1 VLDKLFTSK
10 TRFRLLLKLF
20 LNPQVSS
27 YLRELA
33 SEFKLSPNALKEEL
47 DGLSSA
53 GYLDKEKKGRS
64 IYYKANVS
72 HPFFP
77 ELSSLVRKHL
87 GLDQLI
93 EQILKHLG
101 DLEAVY
107 VLDDYARGVDSGL
120 IDVLIV
126 GNTSADYV
134 NVLCQAAE
142 RKLKRR
148 VRVMAISRDDFS
160 KNKQIFLDRPHFQI
174 I

>member
-1 VLDKLFTSK
+1 MLDKLFTSK

-33 SEFKLSPNALKEEL
+33 AEFKLSPNALKEEL

-64 IYYKANVS
+64 IYYKANIQ

-101 DLEAVY
+101 EVEAVY

-126 GNTSADYV
+126 GNASTNYLS
-134 NVLCQAAE
+134 VLCQAAE
-142 RKLKRR
+142 RKLNRK
-148 VRVMAISRDDFS
+148 VRAMAISHEDFD
-160 KNKQIFLDRPHFQI
+160 KNKKIFLDRPHFQI

>member
-1 VLDKLFTSK
+1 MLDKLFTSK
-10 TRFRLLLKLF
+10 TRVRLLLKLF

-33 SEFKLSPNALKEEL
+33 TEFKLSPNALKEEL

-64 IYYKANVS
+64 IYYKANVQ

-77 ELSSLVRKHL
+77 ELSSLVRKHF

-93 EQILKHLG
+93 AQILKHLG
-101 DLEAVY
+101 DVKAVY

-126 GNTSADYV
+126 GNASSNYL

-142 RKLKRR
+142 RKLKRK
-148 VRVMAISRDDFS
+148 VRAMAISREEFAKD
-160 KNKQIFLDRPHFQI
+160 KKIFLDRPHFQI